1 MKFSKKNYEYKK
13 NNNNVMSKTKLFNYL
28 TKPYAVVVVII
39 IATLLSLVDRN
50 LGFFFG
56 LGVVLFIIWQK
67 KWDWSY
73 VGIGQKLNL
82 KTIINSLWIAII
94 FFFATG
100 VIDAIH
106 QYYLGAHNLSS
117 LDDIR
122 GDFGSYVAM
131 MVIVWI
137 FAAFGEEILF
147 HGYYMQGFAKL
158 FGDTKKAWIL
168 AGVLIAI
175 YFGISHGY
183 QGLSGIIGV
192 GIGSLFFAF
201 LYFKNKNN
209 LLLLV
214 LIHGFYDSIWITL
227 IYLNKDRI
235 VNEWF
240 QQLLFL

>member
-1 MKFSKKNYEYKK
+1 
-13 NNNNVMSKTKLFNYL
+13 MSKTKLFNYL
-28 TKPYAVVVVII
+28 TKPNSVLAVII
-39 IATLLSLVDRN
+39 IATLVSLADKN
-50 LGFFFG
+50 FGFFLG
-56 LGVVLFIIWQK
+56 LGVTLFIIWQK

-82 KTIINSLWIAII
+82 KTLIKSLWITVV

-100 VIDAIH
+100 LIDTVI

-122 GDFGSYVAM
+122 GDFGSYAIL
-131 MVIVWI
+131 MVVVWV
-137 FAAFGEEILF
+137 FAAFGEEVLF
-147 HGYYMQGFAKL
+147 HGYYMRRFAKL
-158 FGDTKKAWIL
+158 FGDTKKAWL
-168 AGVLIAI
+168 LSGVLIAI

-183 QGLSGIIGV
+183 QGLSGAIGV
-192 GIGSLFFAF
+192 TIGSLFFAM

-227 IYLNKDRI
+227 IYLNKDTM

-240 QQLLFL
+240 QQLLFLTSS